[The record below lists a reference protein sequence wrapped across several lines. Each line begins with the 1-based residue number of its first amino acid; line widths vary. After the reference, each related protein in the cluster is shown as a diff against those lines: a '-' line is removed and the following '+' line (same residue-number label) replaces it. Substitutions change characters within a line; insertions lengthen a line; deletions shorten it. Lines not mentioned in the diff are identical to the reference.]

1 MSIEDISKSE
11 EPKFCYKTRIL
22 PELSLEE
29 ELAIELEL
37 NHETKE
43 AIEKYLQTGKMPDN
57 LPKNIKKI
65 DFDCFIKVLG
75 KYNLNDLK
83 VLWERINTL
92 NKKGQL

>member
-22 PELSLEE
+22 PKLLLEE

-37 NHETKE
+37 NHETKK
-43 AIEKYLQTGKMPDN
+43 AIEKYLQTGEMSKN

-65 DFDCFIKVLG
+65 NFNYFLNKLD

-92 NKKGQL
+92 NKKEQL